1 MTVRVRVDDAVC
13 VGHGRCYTLA
23 PSVYD
28 ADDRG
33 HCVVVEPE
41 IDLAAPG
48 ADELA
53 GRACVGAEACPERA
67 ITVEDR
73 GGPGAG

>member
-1 MTVRVRVDDAVC
+1 MTLCVRVDDAVC
-13 VGHGRCYTLA
+13 AGHGRCYTLA

-33 HCVVVEPE
+33 HCVVVVSGV
-41 IDLAAPG
+41 DLAARG

-53 GRACVGAEACPERA
+53 GRAWLGADACPERA
-67 ITVEDR
+67 ITVGDC
-73 GGPGAG
+73 GGTRDG